1 MCRIAPHNRIVDVVV
16 DGVLGLV
23 DDVVELVDVILLVV
37 WLFMM
42 RLVSC
47 GFGGCGEQSATL
59 SCI

>member
-1 MCRIAPHNRIVDVVV
+1 VV

-42 RLVSC
+42 RLVGC